1 MKIYLRMAIQA
12 RLATEKFL
20 KLKEDR
26 MAKISAI
33 KCVLE
38 KE

>member
-1 MKIYLRMAIQA
+1 MRMAIQA
-12 RLATEKFL
+12 EKFL